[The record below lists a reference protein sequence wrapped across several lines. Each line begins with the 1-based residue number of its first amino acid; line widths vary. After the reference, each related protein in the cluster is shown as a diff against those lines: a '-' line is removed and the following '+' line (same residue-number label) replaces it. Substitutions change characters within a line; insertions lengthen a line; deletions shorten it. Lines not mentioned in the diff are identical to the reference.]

1 MRVHFLAQLKY
12 FLWDDL
18 DDFSDKGSGL
28 AEKWASV
35 RPCAKVEHERDDLY
49 SKFENAIF
57 EVQQK
62 SGLKNLV
69 LERKLEAVGD
79 QLEKKEAQLGEV
91 LSASNL
97 DPGTL
102 QQVTKKLDEAGLP

>member
-1 MRVHFLAQLKY
+1 MER
-12 FLWDDL
+12 
-18 DDFSDKGSGL
+18 
-28 AEKWASV
+28 
-35 RPCAKVEHERDDLY
+35 ERDDLY
-49 SKFENAIF
+49 SKFERAIF
-57 EVQQK
+57 DVQQK

-69 LERKLEAVGD
+69 LERKLEVVGD

-102 QQVTKKLDEAGLP
+102 QQVNLDPKT

>member
-1 MRVHFLAQLKY
+1 M
-12 FLWDDL
+12 
-18 DDFSDKGSGL
+18 
-28 AEKWASV
+28 
-35 RPCAKVEHERDDLY
+35 
-49 SKFENAIF
+49 
-57 EVQQK
+57 QQK

-102 QQVTKKLDEAGLP
+102 QQVTKKLDEVLDSKNGRFLSVRLEIHATGPEQLQALHAELKATGKVHMVL